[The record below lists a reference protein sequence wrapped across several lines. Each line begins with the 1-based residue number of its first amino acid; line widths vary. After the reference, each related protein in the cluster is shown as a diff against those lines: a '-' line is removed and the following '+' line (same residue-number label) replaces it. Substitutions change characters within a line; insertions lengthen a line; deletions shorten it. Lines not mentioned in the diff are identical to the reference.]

1 VSSKGAVIY
10 ISNEDAISSA
20 VKLFEKAKEVQRTDL
35 GKVITRTRAARKALN
50 QTIHNRFFNTNIR

>member
-10 ISNEDAISSA
+10 VSNEDAISSA

-35 GKVITRTRAARKALN
+35 GKVIT
-50 QTIHNRFFNTNIR
+50 